1 LIVAIVLLAAL
12 VIGLV
17 VAGVVATRQSSIG
30 ASTPQPTP
38 APQTGPVPLV
48 PVDAPQAGSPSCGTL
63 LSRLP
68 AALPDAHSTLPR
80 RPIAAPAPP
89 AAAAW
94 GDSAN
99 PVVLRCG
106 LAAPPEFTATSEV
119 LGVDSVSW
127 FQVSGPDSV
136 TWYTVDRP
144 VTVAL
149 TLPSVVTGTGPI
161 QTVSA
166 VIAAAMPGVGVHPAG

>member
-1 LIVAIVLLAAL
+1 MIAGIVLLVAL

-17 VAGVVATRQSSIG
+17 VAGVVATRQSSQAG
-30 ASTPQPTP
+30 ATEP
-38 APQTGPVPLV
+38 AAAPIGPVPLV
-48 PVDAPQAGSPSCGTL
+48 PVDAPQAGSRYCGTL

-68 AALPDAHSTLPR
+68 ATLTDGHSTLPR
-80 RPIAAPAPP
+80 RSIATPAPP

-94 GDSAN
+94 GDPAN

-106 LAAPPEFTATSEV
+106 LATPPEFTATSET
-119 LGVDSVSW
+119 LGVDGVSW
-127 FQVSGPDSV
+127 FQISGPDSM

-149 TLPSVVTGTGPI
+149 TLPTAVAGTGPI

-166 VIAAAMPGVGVHPAG
+166 TIAAAMPSVGVHPAG